1 MAIDREKLKEYAAEN
16 GIVLEEG
23 MLSAFE
29 EYGESLKEWNEKV
42 NLTAIVDD
50 EGILVKHFIDSLL
63 LLQAVDLPQGAKV
76 ADIGTGAGFPGVPVK
91 IARPDISLVLVDSL
105 NKRLAFLEDL
115 CRRLDISAERV
126 HGRAEDLGR
135 MPQYREAFDL
145 VTARAVTNLRELA
158 EFCLPMVKKGGCF
171 GAMKGFEVEEEL
183 AQAKKAIALLG
194 GRVQEVR
201 KYTLPDGGKR
211 SVVVIK
217 KISQTPTKYPRP
229 FAKITKNP
237 LI

>member
-1 MAIDREKLKEYAAEN
+1 MRE
-16 GIVLEEG
+16 
-23 MLSAFE
+23 
-29 EYGESLKEWNEKV
+29 
-42 NLTAIVDD
+42 
-50 EGILVKHFIDSLL
+50 FIESLL
-63 LLQAVDLPQGAKV
+63 LLRAVDLPKGAKM
-76 ADIGTGAGFPGVPVK
+76 ADVGTGAGFPGIPVK

-115 CRRLDISAERV
+115 CRRLALSAERV

-135 MPQYREAFDL
+135 QPQYRESFDL
-145 VTARAVTNLRELA
+145 VTARAVTNMRELA

-171 GAMKGFEVEEEL
+171 AAMKGFEVEEEL
-183 AQAKKAIALLG
+183 AQAKKAIAVLG
-194 GRVQEVR
+194 GKVQEVR

-229 FAKITKNP
+229 FAKISKSP
-237 LI
+237 LK